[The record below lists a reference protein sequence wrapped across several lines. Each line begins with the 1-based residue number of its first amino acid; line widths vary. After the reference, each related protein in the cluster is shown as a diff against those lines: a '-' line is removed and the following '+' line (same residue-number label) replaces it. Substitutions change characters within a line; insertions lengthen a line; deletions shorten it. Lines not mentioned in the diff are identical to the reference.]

1 MSQFESIDKVLKKER
16 LELQEVKKRM
26 NNNSNNNSNNNT
38 RTKNQQRTIK
48 KELIGNPTKKDQKGF
63 EQLVSDAEKKR
74 TEYKDN
80 LARSK
85 GITGKNPGKQ
95 LEKQIDIGAKKQDG
109 VIGKRTPSKAFAQG
123 EPFQPDNNPYTKS
136 GKYPTSG
143 ETILNKRYQ
152 YQTDIKGSERA
163 AVKSRLAN
171 RIKYV
176 EDPKFGDSKTINKFV
191 DDVTKGQKLS
201 KAKGTKSTLYK
212 TLKKY
217 VDAKEPTIKGAS
229 GGKLP
234 MPDGPKRDA
243 LVKKNLAKFDADIA
257 KKAKIPKGTVIPK
270 GGVFPS
276 SNIKTKKPNPFSAPL
291 EPKELNLQYKA
302 DKLRLD
308 YGGRIGQ
315 RDGLTKAERARKLKD
330 IKRNINIKNPTVT
343 STRTGLP
350 LPKGNTAPQRFST
363 YKFDDKNIRV
373 KLDKAGKKVYYDKTR
388 LKTINPKKLTSIA
401 KPITQTAT
409 KTATKTGKNLFTR
422 IATKIPKAG
431 KVGLAIGGAA
441 LLYSAL
447 KGDNK
452 SKNPGGGPIALPPP
466 PKNTF
471 KNYPI
476 SLRLGSKKKE
486 LPTASN
492 PTANTTRLNSLT
504 NQALLAKQNRNS

>member
-1 MSQFESIDKVLKKER
+1 MSLFDRIQNKILKEGR
-16 LELQEVKKRM
+16 LELLNEK
-26 NNNSNNNSNNNT
+26 
-38 RTKNQQRTIK
+38 TKEQVI
-48 KELIGNPTKKDQKGF
+48 NPNKKDIENQNK
-63 EQLVSDAEKKR
+63 LVSDVEKKR
-74 TEYKDN
+74 TQYKDD

-109 VIGKRTPSKAFAQG
+109 TIGKRTPSKAFAQG

-143 ETILNKRYQ
+143 KTILNKRYQ

-163 AVKSRLAN
+163 AVKSRLKD

-176 EDPKFGDSKTINKFV
+176 EDPKFGDPKVINKFV

-234 MPDGPKRDA
+234 MPDGPKKDA

-270 GGVFPS
+270 GGIFPS
-276 SNIKTKKPNPFSAPL
+276 SNIETKKPNPFSAPL

-302 DKLRLD
+302 DKLKLD
-308 YGGRIGQ
+308 YGGKFAQ

-330 IKRNINIKNPTVT
+330 IKKNINIKNPTVT
-343 STRTGLP
+343 STRTGLS
-350 LPKGNTAPQRFST
+350 LPKGRTAPQKFST
-363 YKFDDKNIRV
+363 YKFDDKNIKV

-401 KPITQTAT
+401 KPIPKIETPLPKIETPLRKPFDPINPTKIKTKPSLFKKLKPLAKGAT
-409 KTATKTGKNLFTR
+409 KFVRRNKYVATALGIAALTQAYRQSLKPRTKTTTTTTNNNSNKNLIAPMKTTDSFKPKNVR
-422 IATKIPKAG
+422 IRLGP
-431 KVGLAIGGAA
+431 
-441 LLYSAL
+441 
-447 KGDNK
+447 GDD
-452 SKNPGGGPIALPPP
+452 ILLPPT
-466 PKNTF
+466 K
-471 KNYPI
+471 
-476 SLRLGSKKKE
+476 
-486 LPTASN
+486 
-492 PTANTTRLNSLT
+492 
-504 NQALLAKQNRNS
+504 